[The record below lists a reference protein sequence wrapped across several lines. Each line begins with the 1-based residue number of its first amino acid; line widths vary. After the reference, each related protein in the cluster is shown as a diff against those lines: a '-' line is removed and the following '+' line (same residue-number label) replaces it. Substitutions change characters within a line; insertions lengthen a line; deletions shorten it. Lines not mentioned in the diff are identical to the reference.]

1 LKPIGVST
9 EEFSRREEA
18 KMEIGPI
25 SGVRMVPTFRSRET
39 ELGLTDVFEVER
51 SSRTGDETYS
61 PAGNQAASGFED
73 DEDKASDQE
82 ESDPEAEA
90 KPKAVKSSDDVK
102 QEISFFA

>member
-1 LKPIGVST
+1 
-9 EEFSRREEA
+9 
-18 KMEIGPI
+18 MEISPI

-61 PAGNQAASGFED
+61 PSGNQAASGFED
-73 DEDKASDQE
+73 DEDKTSDQE
-82 ESDPEAEA
+82 ESDSETG
-90 KPKAVKSSDDVK
+90 PKTKTVKSPDDAA